1 MGRAIMT
8 DQAAT
13 TRRLVIPAPPV
24 ALIPVKES
32 DAFFPVRRIWC
43 IGRNY
48 ADHALEMGA
57 DPGRDPP
64 SLCAQPT
71 DASVPTGGRVAYPVG
86 TRKLHHEVELAVAIG
101 KGGRNIDPIE
111 AESHIFGYAIALDM
125 TRRDLQDT
133 AKTMRRPWDMAKG
146 FDQSCPISE
155 IQPRAA
161 ADGVN
166 AAQISLSING
176 QVRQQ
181 GAINQMIWS
190 VAECIAALSRLVELQ
205 AGDILLTGTPAGVG
219 EVHPG
224 DKLHAQCEGI
234 GDLDVEYFVDAGR

>member
-1 MGRAIMT
+1 MT
-8 DQAAT
+8 DPAVAP
-13 TRRLVIPAPPV
+13 RRLVIPAPPV

-43 IGRNY
+43 VGRNY
-48 ADHALEMGA
+48 ADHAREMGA
-57 DPGRDPP
+57 DPVREPP
-64 SLCAQPT
+64 FFFAKPT
-71 DASVPTGGRVAYPVG
+71 DAIVPSGGRIAYPVG

-101 KGGRNIDPIE
+101 KDGRNIDPIE

-125 TRRDLQDT
+125 TRRDIQDI

-161 ADGVN
+161 AKGVD
-166 AAQISLSING
+166 AAAISLSING

-190 VAECIAALSRLVELQ
+190 VAECIAVLSRLVELQ
-205 AGDILLTGTPAGVG
+205 PGDILLTGTPAGVG

-234 GDLDVEYFVDAGR
+234 GDLDVEYFMDDGR

>member
-1 MGRAIMT
+1 MT
-8 DQAAT
+8 DPAVAA
-13 TRRLVIPAPPV
+13 RRLVIPAPPV

-43 IGRNY
+43 VGRNY
-48 ADHALEMGA
+48 ADHAREMGA
-57 DPGRDPP
+57 DPVREPP
-64 SLCAQPT
+64 FFFAKPT
-71 DASVPTGGRVAYPVG
+71 DAIVPCGGRVAYPVG
-86 TRKLHHEVELAVAIG
+86 TKKLHHEVELAVAIG
-101 KGGRNIDPIE
+101 KHGRNIDPSE

-125 TRRDLQDT
+125 TRRDIQDT

-161 ADGVN
+161 AKGVD
-166 AAQISLSING
+166 AAAISLAING

-190 VAECIAALSRLVELQ
+190 VAECISVLSRLVELQ
-205 AGDILLTGTPAGVG
+205 PGDILLTGTPAGVG

-234 GDLDVEYFVDAGR
+234 GDLDVEYFMDTGR